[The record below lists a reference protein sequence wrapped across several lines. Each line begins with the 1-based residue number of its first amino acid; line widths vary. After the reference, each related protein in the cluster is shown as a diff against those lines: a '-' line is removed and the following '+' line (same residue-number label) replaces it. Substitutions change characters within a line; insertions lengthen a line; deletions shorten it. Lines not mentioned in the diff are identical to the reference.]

1 MEPGKEETVDLMMG
15 FFRTKVITAALELR
29 VFDALKDG
37 PGTSETISRKLEI
50 PEHAGKR
57 LLIALCALGL
67 LRREGDGFALT
78 QTASDYLVSD
88 SPQWLGWL
96 ARHIDQFLYPLWN
109 HTAEAV
115 RSGTDQRRSV
125 FGDDRSWF
133 DILYDYPDDVADF
146 QRFLGIFADP
156 FIQGLVNGYD
166 FSRHKRF
173 LDIGSGI
180 GTLPMCV
187 ADRYSDLEI
196 AICELPQAARF
207 ARDELARRGYADRI
221 RVIEGDLIGG
231 NLPNDGYDL
240 VHLGWTLHDY
250 AINTQ
255 ERILANIYR
264 AMPPGGVFMASETPL
279 DDNLCGPPF
288 VALLSVNMLVS
299 TDGGIEST
307 KGEYLHR
314 FQQAGFVNVGVVPID
329 GPRTLLVGEKPDGG
343 S

>member
-29 VFDALKDG
+29 LFDALQEG
-37 PGTSETISRKLEI
+37 PATIEATCEKLEI
-50 PEHAGKR
+50 PEHAGRR
-57 LLIALCALGL
+57 LMIALCALGL
-67 LRREGDGFALT
+67 LRREGEAFALT
-78 QTASDYLVSD
+78 DTAARHLVSD
-88 SPQWLGWL
+88 SSEWLGWL

-109 HTAEAV
+109 HTADAV

-146 QRFLGIFADP
+146 QRFLGVFADP
-156 FIQGLVNGYD
+156 FIEGLVKGYD

-180 GTLPMCV
+180 GTLPMRV
-187 ADRYSDLEI
+187 ADAHSELEI

-221 RVIEGDLIGG
+221 RVLEGDLIAGD
-231 NLPNDGYDL
+231 LPDGYDL
-240 VHLGWTLHDY
+240 IHLGWTLHDY
-250 AINTQ
+250 AVDTQ
-255 ERILANIYR
+255 ERILANVFN
-264 AMPPGGVFMASETPL
+264 AMPQGGLFIASETPL
-279 DDNLCGPPF
+279 DDNLCGPTF

-314 FQQAGFVNVGVVPID
+314 FQQAGFVNVGVMEIE
-329 GPRTLLVGEKPDGG
+329 GPRTLFVGTKPGA
-343 S
+343 